1 MIGQIRP
8 VVLLKTNT
16 KQTTL
21 PQGDATNT
29 ISLQLG
35 GAGARQD
42 R

>member
-16 KQTTL
+16 RYTTL
-21 PQGDATNT
+21 PQGGATNT
-29 ISLQLG
+29 ISPQLG
-35 GAGARQD
+35 GTGARQD